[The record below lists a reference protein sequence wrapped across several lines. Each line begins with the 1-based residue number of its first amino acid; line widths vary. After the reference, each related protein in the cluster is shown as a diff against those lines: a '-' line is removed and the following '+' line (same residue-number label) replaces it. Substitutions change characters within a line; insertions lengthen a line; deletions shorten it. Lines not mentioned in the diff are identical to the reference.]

1 MLGGRMVDEQAR
13 VPAGVVVAAVALGLM
28 AFVGLLI
35 AACSAFVMFVVNSP
49 VIPRIPAVR
58 VVAGSVDALIL
69 GLVIL
74 SGCTILGLL
83 RLKIWARYSI
93 VLLGLL
99 DLLVFGLIAVGFLVV
114 RVKWDLATMPVPTH
128 PGLTLGNI
136 MIWLA
141 VFYAVLALVGIWWM
155 IYFNVKHV
163 RLTFADNQTRLTR

>member
-1 MLGGRMVDEQAR
+1 MLGGRMVDDQAR
-13 VPAGVVVAAVALGLM
+13 VPAGVITAAVVLGLM

-58 VVAGSVDALIL
+58 LVAGSVDALIL
-69 GLVIL
+69 ALVIL

-99 DLLVFGLIAVGFLVV
+99 DLLVFGIFAGGVLIGRAKSGM
-114 RVKWDLATMPVPTH
+114 ATMPIPTH
-128 PGLTLGNI
+128 PGLTLGDI

-141 VFYAVLALVGIWWM
+141 IF
-155 IYFNVKHV
+155 
-163 RLTFADNQTRLTR
+163 